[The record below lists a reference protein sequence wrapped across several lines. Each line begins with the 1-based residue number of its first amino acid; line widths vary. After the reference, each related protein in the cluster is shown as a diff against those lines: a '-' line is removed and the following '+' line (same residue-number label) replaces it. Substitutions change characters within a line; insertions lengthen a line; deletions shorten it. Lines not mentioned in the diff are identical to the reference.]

1 MPETHINDLINE
13 KITKIKEKSNIFDSG
28 KVVRIKDYTLE
39 VMGLEDVAFF
49 EKVIIMGKGIGYVN
63 TIKEHS
69 VIVAVVKEDEP
80 IMIGD
85 TVNATKEPFRAIFAE
100 EALRKDYR
108 HIWNR

>member
-49 EKVIIMGKGIGYVN
+49 EKVIGYVN

-100 EALRKDYR
+100 EALRKNYR